1 MWISV
6 AECTLL
12 SSALLVITTH
22 AHLSFQI
29 RYADSVSKV
38 VRSRLL
44 PCWGLPF
51 LSLNLIKGAP
61 STVPIWTSSQEDS
74 RSRRSFSA
82 RGQITFREGEFSHS
96 KRMFHCFRFTTQC
109 TMLLV
114 FKVWDIAPMVTDF
127 KTVVEDLPQEVPDVP
142 WEVSVSLIPLQTSAL
157 VEVDPLSAWTANW
170 VSATLIFV
178 AILGSTDP
186 QDHRY

>member
-1 MWISV
+1 
-6 AECTLL
+6 
-12 SSALLVITTH
+12 
-22 AHLSFQI
+22 
-29 RYADSVSKV
+29 
-38 VRSRLL
+38 
-44 PCWGLPF
+44 
-51 LSLNLIKGAP
+51 
-61 STVPIWTSSQEDS
+61 
-74 RSRRSFSA
+74 
-82 RGQITFREGEFSHS
+82 
-96 KRMFHCFRFTTQC
+96 
-109 TMLLV
+109 MLLV